1 MSNQIDNQKEF
12 VKKVND
18 LSSALIEYKSTKDE
32 SARYYSQITSLNEK
46 SNRTYDIILTLK
58 RDVLKRGL
66 ALGLTEEMVIA
77 MVIDMTRSQLKDSYV
92 RKLFSGDFSRG
103 FLLKK
108 SVASS
113 NDGRKDIVQHSR
125 TLPVPTNSAI
135 SDSIIPATTESIEDV
150 MIV

>member
-1 MSNQIDNQKEF
+1 MTLSDQEKIAKQKDF

-46 SNRTYDIILTLK
+46 SKQTYGLILNLK
-58 RDVLKRGL
+58 KEVLKKGL
-66 ALGLTEEMVIA
+66 ALGLSEEMVIG
-77 MVIDMTRSQLKDSYV
+77 MVIDMTRSQLNDSYI

-108 SVASS
+108 SVVSP
-113 NDGRKDIVQHSR
+113 NDDKKDILQYSI
-125 TLPVPTNSAI
+125 TMTVPDKTFA
-135 SDSIIPATTESIEDV
+135 DRQ
-150 MIV
+150 